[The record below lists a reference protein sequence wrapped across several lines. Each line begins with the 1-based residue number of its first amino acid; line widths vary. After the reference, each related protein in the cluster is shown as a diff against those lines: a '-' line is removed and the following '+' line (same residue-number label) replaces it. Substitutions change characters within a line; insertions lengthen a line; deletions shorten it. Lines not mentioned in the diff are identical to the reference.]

1 MNSRSGRPGDA
12 RTPPLPVLFALIGVA
27 IAALSPF
34 FALFLRSRGL
44 RADRIGVVLACVAL
58 ASLVAGPIWGHVADT
73 ALGRIRT
80 LRLSALVSI
89 VVVLAYAVLARGF
102 WPLMLGAAVLWAA
115 WAPVV
120 PIGDALAVVRLGGEA
135 IVEYGRIRLWS
146 SIGYAIAIMLLGAV
160 LEGVDLVVILPLF
173 ACAAAA
179 VAVWSFAGPA
189 DRAEHVA
196 RSRLGAVGDVFRAA
210 PRLAPMLAAL
220 LLVGVGTTAA
230 WQFLPLRIVGSGGG
244 PFLVG
249 VAGGLGALVEVPVMR
264 STGALTTRL
273 PLRAM
278 YALGCTTFGSVF
290 LIWSVVDNMVVVS
303 LLGALEGVGFA
314 LTYTSMV
321 IIIGRLVPVQLQAT
335 GQAVRSMVGS
345 GAPILGALA
354 GGFVYERLG
363 PPALF
368 VGAAGFVVIGAA
380 IAWATLSEPPFAV
393 RTMRAEVSTLEAN
406 PPPLGSGGA
415 PPP

>member
-1 MNSRSGRPGDA
+1 MIHRSRRPGEH
-12 RTPPLPVLFALIGVA
+12 RPPLPVLFALIGVA

-34 FALFLRSRGL
+34 FGLFLRSRGM
-44 RADRIGVVLACVAL
+44 RADRIGVVLASVAL
-58 ASLVAGPIWGHVADT
+58 AGLVAGPLWGHLADT
-73 ALGRIRT
+73 TLGRVRA
-80 LRLSALVSI
+80 LRLSAMASMGVA
-89 VVVLAYAVLARGF
+89 VAYALSAHGF
-102 WPLMLGAAVLWAA
+102 WPLLLGAAVLWAV

-120 PIGDALAVVRLGGEA
+120 PIGDALAVVRLGDA
-135 IVEYGRIRLWS
+135 LVEYGRIRLWS
-146 SIGYAIAIMLLGAV
+146 SIGYAFAIVLIGAA
-160 LEGVDLVVILPLF
+160 LEGIDLVSILPLF
-173 ACAAAA
+173 AGAAAA

-220 LLVGVGTTAA
+220 LFVGVGTTAA
-230 WQFLPLRIVGSGGG
+230 WQFLPLRIVGGGGG

-264 STGALTTRL
+264 SSGALTTRF

-278 YALGCTTFGSVF
+278 YALGCATFGSVF
-290 LIWSVVDNMVVVS
+290 LIWSVVDNMVAVS

-321 IIIGRLVPVQLQAT
+321 IIIGRLVPEQLQAT

-354 GGFVYERLG
+354 GGFVFERLG
-363 PPALF
+363 PPTLF
-368 VGAAGFVVIGAA
+368 VGAAGLVVSGAA
-380 IAWATLSEPPFAV
+380 IAWFTLSAPAFSV
-393 RTMRAEVSTLEAN
+393 RTSRAEASALEAN